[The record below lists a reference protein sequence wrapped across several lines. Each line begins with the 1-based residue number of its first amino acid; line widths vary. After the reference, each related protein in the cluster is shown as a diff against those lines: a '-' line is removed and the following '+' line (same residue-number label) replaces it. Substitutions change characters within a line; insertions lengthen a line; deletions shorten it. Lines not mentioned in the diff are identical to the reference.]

1 MESLEQYDEYLKAY
15 LSQKRYI
22 HSKNVSDASVMLAK
36 KFGGTDV
43 ETARFAGLVHDI
55 CKEEPEDVQYTLM
68 MQSSM
73 DVCMEER
80 KAFKVWHGIAGA
92 ELLRTK
98 FGVTD
103 EDVLHAVR
111 FHTVGRAGMSN
122 LEKIVYLA
130 DMISAERDYPD
141 VDVMREKAAESL
153 NAGMAYALKY
163 SLIKLVR
170 REALIPHHIA
180 FTKPGFSLMVFTN
193 SS

>member
-1 MESLEQYDEYLKAY
+1 MESLEQYDEYLKAR

-22 HSKNVSDASVMLAK
+22 HSKNV
-36 KFGGTDV
+36 
-43 ETARFAGLVHDI
+43 
-55 CKEEPEDVQYTLM
+55 M

-170 REALIPHHIA
+170 REALIPHHTVEA
-180 FTKPGFSLMVFTN
+180 YNEVLTELQQQEG
-193 SS
+193 